1 MEQPMDERTLLA
13 RNLRDAGCSEADIR
27 RFPLLSPEEQVR
39 FLARQRS
46 ALLSELHASQSRID
60 SLDYLLYSMKK
71 K

>member
-1 MEQPMDERTLLA
+1 MDERALLA
-13 RNLRDAGCSEADIR
+13 RNLRDAGCTEADIR
-27 RFPLLSPEEQVR
+27 RFPALAPEEQVR
-39 FLARQRS
+39 FLARQRA